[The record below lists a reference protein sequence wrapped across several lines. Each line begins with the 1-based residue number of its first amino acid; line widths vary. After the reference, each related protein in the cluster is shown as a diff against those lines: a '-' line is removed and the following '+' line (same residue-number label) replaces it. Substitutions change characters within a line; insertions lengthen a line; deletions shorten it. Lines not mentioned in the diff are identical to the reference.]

1 MSAPAPYLSASDRA
15 VLKGAHYVEEAV
27 RVYLMRDLDGSNTWV
42 IDPTTFGEP
51 LYSDYDDGP
60 VIEECQCER
69 PDECAGVVKVMSGIG
84 LPDGEELMW
93 MLADGLGYS
102 VAKVEQS

>member
-15 VLKGAHYVEEAV
+15 ALKGAHYVEEAV

-60 VIEECQCER
+60 VSEECQCER

-84 LPDGEELMW
+84 LPGGEELMR

-102 VAKVEQS
+102 VAKVEQA